1 MFSRTSSGIRNIH
14 LFHSGCYIVIVE
26 GPSDCTFWRRFFP
39 DELNGY
45 KRKIKSVGGKLE
57 VQKYINEVLCNEAKI
72 VVAIDSDY
80 RLLLNCLHNHSR
92 IVETKFHSI
101 ENLMSFPSTIA
112 SVIRDLSHNAEYEF
126 HKVSSWLEKFDETT
140 YPLMIADLLI
150 EKRRIGEQC
159 VGENCFRFLIKN
171 GIPEFDCNKISSF
184 IRQLNLVDEEF
195 SELDQNLKS
204 FKPRS
209 HIRGHFLFS
218 AVLCFVSHEVK
229 KIRRKSVPIP
239 NESFFT
245 MLISSLETNIS
256 TDPTLQDI
264 QAKALLAA
272 NDVTDLLAQG
282 K

>member
-14 LFHSGCYIVIVE
+14 LFHSGFYIVIVE
-26 GPSDCTFWRRFFP
+26 GSSDCPFWSRFFP
-39 DELNGY
+39 NELNGY
-45 KRKIKSVGGKLE
+45 KRKIKPVGGRLE
-57 VQKYINEVLCNEAKI
+57 VQNYINEILCNEAKFA
-72 VVAIDSDY
+72 VAIDSDY

-101 ENLMSFPSTIA
+101 ENLMSFPSNIA
-112 SVIRDLSHNAEYEF
+112 SVIRDLSHDTEYEF
-126 HKVSSWLEKFDETT
+126 HKVSSWLDKLDEAT

-150 EKRRIGEQC
+150 EKRRIGKQC
-159 VGENCFRFLIKN
+159 IGENCFPFLIKN
-171 GIPEFDCNKISSF
+171 GVPEFDFNKISGF
-184 IRQLNLVDEEF
+184 ITQLNLVDEEF
-195 SELDQNLKS
+195 SELDQNLKY

-229 KIRRKSVPIP
+229 KIRKKSVSIS
-239 NESFFT
+239 NDSLFT

-256 TDPTLQDI
+256 TDLTLQDI

-272 NDVTDLLAQG
+272 KEVTDLLAQG
-282 K
+282 N